1 MLFKVWIWAMV
12 ILGTALPARAA
23 EEDRATVSVMV
34 LGTYHFA
41 NPGRDVVGM
50 TVDDVLAP
58 SRQAEL
64 AALAQVLAQWKPD
77 RIAVESQ
84 SLEPDLSMPSFARFT
99 PQDLTRERNEI
110 DQIGFRL
117 AQLLGHEKVYGF
129 DEQSGEGEPD
139 YFPFDKVEASAAS
152 HGQSEYLTA
161 LLAPVKKDAAEG
173 EALQRTRSIASML
186 LRENDPSRILPLHRR
201 LYYGM
206 LPIGD
211 ANDQAGAELNAMWYM
226 RNAKM
231 FAKLGMIAK
240 PGEKVLVL
248 VGSGHVYWLR
258 HFAEETQGYEFVS
271 PTSLLE
277 QAARISVK
285 TER

>member
-1 MLFKVWIWAMV
+1 MLFKGWIWAMV

-23 EEDRATVSVMV
+23 EAERATVSVMIV
-34 LGTYHFA
+34 GTYHFA

-58 SRQAEL
+58 RRQAEL
-64 AALAQVLAQWKPD
+64 AALARVLAQWKPD

-117 AQLLGHEKVYGF
+117 ARLLGHDKVYGF
-129 DEQSGEGEPD
+129 DEQPGEGEPD

-152 HGQSEYLTA
+152 HGQSDYLTG
-161 LLAPVKKDAAEG
+161 LLSPVKKDAAEG
-173 EALQRTRSIASML
+173 EALQRTNSIASML
-186 LRENDPSRILPLHRR
+186 LRENDPSRILPMHRR

-211 ANDQAGAELNAMWYM
+211 ANDQAGAELNALWYM

-231 FAKLGMIAK
+231 FAKLGRIAR

-258 HFAEETQGYEFVS
+258 HFADEAPGYRFMDPS
-271 PTSLLE
+271 PLLE
-277 QAARISVK
+277 QAARAGRS
-285 TER
+285 TDR